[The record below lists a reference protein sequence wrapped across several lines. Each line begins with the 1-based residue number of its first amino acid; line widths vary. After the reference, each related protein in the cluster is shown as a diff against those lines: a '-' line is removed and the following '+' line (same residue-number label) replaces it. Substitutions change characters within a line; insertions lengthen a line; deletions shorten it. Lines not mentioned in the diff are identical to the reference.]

1 MDITLRVTLTILT
14 VLIALAIG
22 LILRRLLVS
31 RLKKTVL
38 DNWLI
43 QTLGVIIIFLP
54 LVLSVPAVFFILDN
68 NLPGLL
74 WAVIQAH
81 VPEIT
86 ATAWSLFETLLTIAL
101 GVGVARTLVAVTVRS
116 MGESRIDINIRILI
130 RRIFYFAMLIFI
142 GFWVLSIW
150 QIPITLPVAA
160 IGVLTVAVTVA
171 IQDILKDLVAG
182 FYILMERPFRVG
194 DQISI
199 GDLANVA
206 SHTGK
211 VENVQ
216 IRATRLRL
224 VSGEE
229 VAVPNALVFGS
240 IVINNSF
247 YGERRATIIV
257 KLPEE
262 DFVREETP
270 GQILRALQ
278 ETATILAKPEPSI
291 ALSSLS
297 EQYVSLIVRFWIAHG
312 QQSAVTE
319 ALYALRA
326 ALPHADLTVQESAGD
341 V

>member
-1 MDITLRVTLTILT
+1 MDITLRITLTVLT
-14 VLIALAIG
+14 VLIALVIG

-54 LVLSVPAVFFILDN
+54 LILTVPAVLFILDN

-81 VPEIT
+81 VSEIT
-86 ATAWSLFETLLTIAL
+86 ATAWSLVETLLTIAL
-101 GVGVARTLVAVTVRS
+101 GVGIARTLVAVTIRG
-116 MGESRIDINIRILI
+116 MGENRIDINIRILI

-142 GFWVLSIW
+142 AFWVLSIW

-160 IGVLTVAVTVA
+160 IGILTVAFTVS

-182 FYILMERPFRVG
+182 LYILMERPFRIG
-194 DQISI
+194 DQITI
-199 GDLANVA
+199 GDLGNVA

-211 VENVQ
+211 VEDVQ
-216 IRATRLRL
+216 IRSTKLRL

-240 IVINNSF
+240 IVVNNSF
-247 YGERRATIIV
+247 YSERRATIIV

-262 DFVREETP
+262 DFVKEETP
-270 GQILRALQ
+270 GQILKALQ
-278 ETATILAKPEPSI
+278 ETDIILAKPEPSI
-291 ALSSLS
+291 ALSGLS
-297 EQYVSLIVRFWIAHG
+297 EQQASLTVRFWIAHG

-326 ALPHADLTVQESAGD
+326 VLPHADLTVQESAGD

>member
-1 MDITLRVTLTILT
+1 MDITLRIALTILT
-14 VLIALAIG
+14 VLIALGVG

-54 LVLSVPAVFFILDN
+54 LILIVPAVLFILDN

-86 ATAWSLFETLLTIAL
+86 ATAWSLVETLLTIAL
-101 GVGVARTLVAVTVRS
+101 GVGVARTLVALTIRGL
-116 MGESRIDINIRILI
+116 GENRIDINIRILI

-142 GFWVLSIW
+142 AFWVLSIW

-160 IGVLTVAVTVA
+160 IGILTVALTVS

-182 FYILMERPFRVG
+182 FYILMERPFRIG
-194 DQISI
+194 DQVTI
-199 GDLANVA
+199 GDQANVA

-211 VENVQ
+211 VEDVQ
-216 IRATRLRL
+216 IRATKLRL

-229 VAVPNALVFGS
+229 VVVPNALVFGS
-240 IVINNSF
+240 IVINNTS

-262 DFVREETP
+262 DFVKEETS
-270 GQILRALQ
+270 GQILKALQ
-278 ETATILAKPEPSI
+278 ETGTILAKPEPSI
-291 ALSSLS
+291 ALSGMS
-297 EQYVSLIVRFWIAHG
+297 EQHVSLTVRFWITHG
-312 QQSAVTE
+312 QQSAITE

-326 ALPHADLTVQESAGD
+326 ALPHADLIVQESAGD

>member
-1 MDITLRVTLTILT
+1 MDITLRVTLIILT
-14 VLIALAIG
+14 VLIALVIG

-43 QTLGVIIIFLP
+43 QTLGVIIIILP
-54 LVLSVPAVFFILDN
+54 LVLTVPTVIIILDN
-68 NLPGLL
+68 NLPGLV

-86 ATAWSLFETLLTIAL
+86 ATAWNLIETLLIIAL
-101 GVGVARTLVAVTVRS
+101 GVGIARTLVALTIRS
-116 MGESRIDINIRILI
+116 MGESRIDINIRTLI
-130 RRIFYFAMLIFI
+130 QRICYIVMLIFI
-142 GFWVLSIW
+142 AFWVLSIW
-150 QIPITLPVAA
+150 QIPITFPVAA
-160 IGVLTVAVTVA
+160 IGILTVALTVA

-182 FYILMERPFRVG
+182 FYILMEHPFHIG
-194 DQISI
+194 DQITI
-199 GDLANVA
+199 GDQGNVA

-211 VENVQ
+211 VEDVQ
-216 IRATRLRL
+216 IRATKLRL

-229 VAVPNALVFGS
+229 VAVPNALIFGS
-240 IVINNSF
+240 IVVNNSF

-270 GQILRALQ
+270 GQILKALQ
-278 ETATILAKPEPSI
+278 EIAIILAKPEPSI
-291 ALSSLS
+291 ALSGLS
-297 EQYVSLIVRFWIAHG
+297 EQHVSLIVRFWIAQG

>member
-1 MDITLRVTLTILT
+1 MDITLRIALTVLT
-14 VLIALAIG
+14 VLIALVIG

-38 DNWLI
+38 DKWLI

-54 LVLSVPAVFFILDN
+54 LILTVPAVFVILDN

-86 ATAWSLFETLLTIAL
+86 ATAWSLVETLLTIAL
-101 GVGVARTLVAVTVRS
+101 GVGVARTLVALTIRG
-116 MGESRIDINIRILI
+116 MGENRIDINIRILI

-142 GFWVLSIW
+142 AFWVLSIW

-160 IGVLTVAVTVA
+160 IGILTVALTVS

-182 FYILMERPFRVG
+182 FYILMERPFRIG
-194 DQISI
+194 DQITI
-199 GDLANVA
+199 GDQGNVA

-211 VENVQ
+211 VEDVQ
-216 IRATRLRL
+216 IRSTKLRL
-224 VSGEE
+224 VSGEQ

-270 GQILRALQ
+270 GQILKALQ
-278 ETATILAKPEPSI
+278 ETDIILAKPEPSI
-291 ALSSLS
+291 ALSGLS
-297 EQYVSLIVRFWIAHG
+297 EQHVSLTVRFWIAQG

-326 ALPHADLTVQESAGD
+326 ALPHADLIVQESAGD